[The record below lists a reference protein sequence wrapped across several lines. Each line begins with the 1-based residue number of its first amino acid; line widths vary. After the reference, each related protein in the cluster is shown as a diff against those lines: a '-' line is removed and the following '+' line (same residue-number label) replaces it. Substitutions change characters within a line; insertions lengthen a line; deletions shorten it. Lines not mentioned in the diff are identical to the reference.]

1 MKNYGK
7 VVHNRKTY
15 IGEKMWY
22 DEFNNL
28 LMILGKISDPRGE
41 SKKIKAAM
49 PKIKPEYRDYIL
61 KTHYER

>member
-1 MKNYGK
+1 
-7 VVHNRKTY
+7 
-15 IGEKMWY
+15 MWY